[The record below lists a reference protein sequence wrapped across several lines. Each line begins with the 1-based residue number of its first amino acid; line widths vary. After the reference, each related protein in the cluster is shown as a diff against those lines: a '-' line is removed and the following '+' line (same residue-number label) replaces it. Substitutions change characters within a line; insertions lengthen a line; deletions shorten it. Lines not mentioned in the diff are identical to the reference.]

1 MANGIGQSTASQVQ
15 GALAAMRIAL
25 NSENAKLR
33 SMLNETE
40 KITRQTVNAEVE
52 SKNNKFTQENLQ
64 DEIRSLTKQI
74 KDAEKTKEN
83 TTLERDITKKNNQK
97 LDTDNVG
104 LKKDVGNLEKV
115 TAKLKSDNAALK
127 KELSKQE
134 AKRDKLQAD
143 VTRLKDLRAK
153 YLAEIAEFK
162 DK

>member
-1 MANGIGQSTASQVQ
+1 MANGIGQSTAGQVQ
-15 GALAAMRIAL
+15 SALAAMKIAL

-52 SKNNKFTQENLQ
+52 SKNNKFAQENLQ

-74 KDAEKTKEN
+74 RDAEKAKES
-83 TTLERDITKKNNQK
+83 TTLERDVAKKTSQK
-97 LDTDNVG
+97 LDTDNAG

-115 TAKLKSDNAALK
+115 TAKLKSDNASLK
-127 KELSKQE
+127 KELAKQE
-134 AKRDKLQAD
+134 TKRDKLQAD
-143 VTRLKDLRAK
+143 VNRLKELRAK